1 MISVINLLL
10 FIVFICTIIL
20 AFKKTAYGYGCF
32 IVARILIPEIARSPL
47 SESISFNTNI
57 ILVVILA
64 FIYHNRNNIVKVIKK
79 ESYVIT
85 LLLFSLYTIIT
96 LPFSDYGDLSIQL
109 KYTVQFF
116 LTDIIPIVLFA
127 IIVYKAQDLNVII
140 KSFLLAT
147 IICCTYS
154 VFTAIIHFNPIVAVF
169 QLAFDKTGD
178 LTMDDMASDLST
190 GRGYAACGTFIH
202 ANGFGY
208 FISMSI
214 PICMYLI
221 TRGYDAKLSKIALL
235 LLIINLF
242 LCKKRSPLVSMGTF
256 LLLYLYLSKS
266 KDKIRYIF
274 YFIIGCLFTIVLIE
288 TIPALYSIRNML
300 ETSLFFWDDKAL
312 EKSDVGGSSWD
323 LRTRQVFYPF
333 VEIANNIVFGH
344 GFGWCRWFLDEYE
357 LHPLLFGFE
366 TIFSTSIC
374 ELGIFGYLAYY
385 MLFRKSYLYSR
396 PMKVKETNVQ
406 LLALYAEIV
415 LIIAT
420 GLNYFYFWGF
430 SVIVMRKGDLLHLKK

>member
-1 MISVINLLL
+1 MLSVINIFLLV
-10 FIVFICTIIL
+10 VFICTISL
-20 AFKKTAYGYGCF
+20 ALKKPAYGYGCF
-32 IVARILIPEIARSPL
+32 IAGRILIPEIARSPL

-64 FIYHNRNNIVKVIKK
+64 LIYHNRNNIVKTIKK

-85 LLLFSLYTIIT
+85 LLLFSLYTIIA
-96 LPFSDYGDLSIQL
+96 LPFSDYGDLSIQF
-109 KYTVQFF
+109 KFTVQFF
-116 LTDIIPIVLFA
+116 LTDIVPIVLFA
-127 IIVYKAQDLNVII
+127 IIVYKTQDYNVII
-140 KSFLLAT
+140 KSFLAAT

-154 VFTAIIHFNPIVAVF
+154 VFTAFIQFNPIVAVF
-169 QLAFDKTGD
+169 HLAFDKTGD
-178 LTMDDMASDLST
+178 LTMSDMVSDLST
-190 GRGYAACGTFIH
+190 GRGYAACGTFVH

-221 TRGYDAKLSKIALL
+221 ARGYYTKLSKITLL
-235 LLIINLF
+235 LLIVNLF

-256 LLLYLYLSKS
+256 LLLYLYLNNS
-266 KDKIRYIF
+266 KDKIKYII
-274 YFIIGCLFTIVLIE
+274 YFFIGSLFAIVLIE
-288 TIPALYSIRNML
+288 TIPALSNIRNLL

-312 EKSDVGGSSWD
+312 EKSDVGGSSWE
-323 LRTRQVFYPF
+323 LRIRQIYYPF
-333 VEIANNIVFGH
+333 VEIADNIVFGH
-344 GFGWCRWFLDEYE
+344 GYGWCRWFLDEYE

-374 ELGIFGYLAYY
+374 ELGIIGYLAYY

-396 PMKVKETNVQ
+396 PIKVKGTNIQ
-406 LLALYAEIV
+406 LLALYAELV

-430 SVIVMRKGDLLHLKK
+430 SVVLMRKGDLLYSKR